1 MSDVMSQEEIDQM
14 LRGQIPAA
22 PAADPSAG
30 LATDEMDTLG
40 EIGNICM
47 GTGAT
52 ALHSILGRKVSIT
65 TPHVQIVTAET
76 LTDDHEVPFVVVSV
90 EYTEGLTGTN
100 LLILQVDDV
109 KLITDIMM
117 GGDGS
122 SMIDDLS
129 ELHLSA
135 ISEAMNQMM
144 GGMATAMADMLDY
157 PVNISPPK
165 TLVVSLSSQEI
176 VSLIKC
182 PLDELVRIS
191 FKMQIEGIIDSGI
204 MQLMPLSFARKL
216 VDNLLHKSENPAPQ
230 PAPAQKKPS
239 EAARPAPAA
248 AKPPAVPAGSA
259 GTPNYAASGSP
270 AGSAGAGSWPIPAT
284 EPQSAPHVE
293 VRPIQLTSFD
303 TIENSE
309 AANRESSLNII
320 MDVPLQISVEL
331 GQCKKTIKE
340 ILELSNGSV
349 VALDKVAGEPVDIVV
364 NGKMIA
370 KGEVIVIDD
379 NYGVRIT
386 EIVMPSSRIRHLR

>member
-14 LRGQIPAA
+14 INGQIPAA
-22 PAADPSAG
+22 PAANPSVG
-30 LATDEMDTLG
+30 LTADEMDTLG

-65 TPHVQIVTAET
+65 TPHVQIVTPDT

-90 EYTEGLTGTN
+90 EYTQGLTGTN

-109 KLITDIMM
+109 KLITDIML

-122 SMIDDLS
+122 STIGDLS

-157 PVNISPPK
+157 PVNISPPQ

-176 VSLIKC
+176 VSLIKS

-204 MQLMPLSFARKL
+204 MQLMPLPFAKKL
-216 VDNLLHKSENPAPQ
+216 VDNLLHKGQTPAPQ
-230 PAPAQKKPS
+230 PVPDQ
-239 EAARPAPAA
+239 AR
-248 AKPPAVPAGSA
+248 
-259 GTPNYAASGSP
+259 
-270 AGSAGAGSWPIPAT
+270 SAGAGRPVPPAAKPAAAPANSASWPVPAK

-303 TIENSE
+303 AMESSE

-386 EIVMPSSRIRHLR
+386 EIVMPSNRIRHLR

>member
-14 LRGQIPAA
+14 INGQIPAA
-22 PAADPSAG
+22 PAANLSVG
-30 LATDEMDTLG
+30 LTADEMDTLG

-65 TPHVQIVTAET
+65 TPHVQIVTPDT

-90 EYTEGLTGTN
+90 EYTQGLTGTN

-109 KLITDIMM
+109 KLITDIML

-122 SMIDDLS
+122 SIIGDLS

-157 PVNISPPK
+157 PVNISPPQ

-176 VSLIKC
+176 VSLIKS

-191 FKMQIEGIIDSGI
+191 FKMQIEGIVDSGI
-204 MQLMPLSFARKL
+204 MQLMPLPFARKL
-216 VDNLLHKSENPAPQ
+216 VDNLLHKGQTAAPQ
-230 PAPAQKKPS
+230 PAPAQ
-239 EAARPAPAA
+239 
-248 AKPPAVPAGSA
+248 AK
-259 GTPNYAASGSP
+259 
-270 AGSAGAGSWPIPAT
+270 SAGAGRPVPPAAKPAAAPSNSTVTGNYAAGSPSAPANSGSWPVPAT

-303 TIENSE
+303 AMESSE

-386 EIVMPSSRIRHLR
+386 EIVMPSNRIRHLR